1 MVLERGKYDKKLM
14 KLAKLRDIASFK
26 ALVEKLL
33 KLTGDEPEQQL
44 VILKAACIN
53 AARLKL
59 WFDGYTLASQFVK
72 TSEHKDPQ
80 VICILAEC
88 AVHCS
93 QIDHFDEIEFIVTS
107 YLRRSGVEASLDD
120 IDVAELQAIKA
131 IPSLPQA
138 TRPKKRK
145 HKPLYP
151 KGFDP
156 EKPGPPADPE
166 RWLPKNQ
173 RTKQPK
179 KPKKS
184 STGFQGSASGSA
196 APAISTAQL
205 EPSKE
210 RKRRK

>member
-1 MVLERGKYDKKLM
+1 MVSQPGKYDKKLM
-14 KLAKLRDIASFK
+14 KLCKLRDIASFK

-33 KLTGDEPEQQL
+33 QLTGDDAVQQRL
-44 VILKAACIN
+44 ILKAACIN

-72 TSEHKDPQ
+72 TSTHSDPQ
-80 VICILAEC
+80 VIRVLAEC
-88 AVHCS
+88 AVKSS
-93 QIDHFDEIEFIVTS
+93 QLEHFDEIEFLVTS
-107 YLRRSGVEASLDD
+107 YLRKSGVEASLDD
-120 IDVAELQAIKA
+120 VDISALQAIQA
-131 IPSLPQA
+131 IPSLPQVNKL
-138 TRPKKRK
+138 KKRK

-173 RTKQPK
+173 RTKQAR

-184 STGFQGSASGSA
+184 SSGFQGSATGSA
-196 APAISTAQL
+196 APAVSTAQL

-210 RKRRK
+210 RRRRK